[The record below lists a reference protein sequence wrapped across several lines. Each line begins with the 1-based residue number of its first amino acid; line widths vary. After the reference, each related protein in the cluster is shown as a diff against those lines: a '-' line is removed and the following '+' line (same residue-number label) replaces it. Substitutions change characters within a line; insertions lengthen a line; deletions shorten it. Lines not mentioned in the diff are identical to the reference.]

1 MAQNAIVDWAPS
13 GLRWKIERQF
23 VLASINV
30 LLGLKMQQSKTG
42 TSAATYKLIELY
54 FEHRL
59 KFNKFDFVFGRLW
72 CLLVEK
78 NKLKLIKM
86 SISRCLCN
94 LILLKLFQSSLMG
107 LAAYLKNNENI

>member
-1 MAQNAIVDWAPS
+1 MNIALS
-13 GLRWKIERQF
+13 L
-23 VLASINV
+23 
-30 LLGLKMQQSKTG
+30 
-42 TSAATYKLIELY
+42 
-54 FEHRL
+54 
-59 KFNKFDFVFGRLW
+59 NKFCFVFGRLW

-107 LAAYLKNNENI
+107 LAACLKNNENIEIFNDLVQSQLPKKISGGNSKAAEFFLC

>member
-42 TSAATYKLIELY
+42 TSAATYKLM
-54 FEHRL
+54 
-59 KFNKFDFVFGRLW
+59 GA
-72 CLLVEK
+72 LL
-78 NKLKLIKM
+78 
-86 SISRCLCN
+86 
-94 LILLKLFQSSLMG
+94 
-107 LAAYLKNNENI
+107 